1 MTVLTIGH
9 SKGGV
14 GKSPVAQNLAIMRAI
29 TGRSVCVLD
38 ADQQGTSWRF
48 FAARAAGKQQPAVR
62 CIRVNHETMADH
74 IDALTAAGVEVFVDV
89 RGTEDEALNTAITLS
104 DGLIVPASIKAHAL
118 DATPD
123 LNDLVGAIIA
133 KGRSDLVVMAF
144 LTDLDPLP
152 TVRAPQLDEARATLA
167 ECQYLPLIAGVE
179 LNRANAWD
187 TSFRENL
194 SVVEFERA
202 RVAKMRPFQR
212 RQFSAAASFD
222 FGLLYAAVFG
232 EVFNVAEYLGVGE
245 TVQ

>member
-29 TGRSVCVLD
+29 AGREVWLLD

-48 FAARAAGKQQPAVR
+48 FAARAAGKRLPDAR
-62 CIRVNHETMADH
+62 CVRVNHATMADKV
-74 IDALTAAGVEVFVDV
+74 DELTAAGAEVFIDV
-89 RGTEDEALNTAITLS
+89 RGTEDEALSTAITLS

-123 LNDLVGAIIA
+123 LNALVGRIIA
-133 KGRSDLVVMAF
+133 NGRADLVVMAF

-152 TVRAPQLDEARATLA
+152 TVRAPQLDEAKATLA
-167 ECQYLPLIAGVE
+167 ECPHLPLIAGIE

-187 TSFRENL
+187 ASFRENL
-194 SVVEFERA
+194 SVVEYERE
-202 RVAKMRPFQR
+202 RLSKMRPFQR
-212 RQFSAAASFD
+212 RAFPAAASFD
-222 FGLLYAAVFG
+222 FGLLYAAIFG

-245 TVQ
+245 AVQ